1 MNEENKKI
9 DSQTKKTEESLK
21 VEVKKETGE
30 EKIVD
35 KQVTKKE
42 SQKIVLPDIRPGM
55 VVRVHQKIKDID
67 NKGNAR
73 ERIQIFEGTVLV
85 CRGGKTAGATFTV
98 RKKTVGGIWA
108 EKIFPIYSPNVVKV
122 EIVKIYKVRR
132 AKLNYLRDSKK
143 KLKQIKSQV
152 ISKRK

>member
-1 MNEENKKI
+1 MDEENKKI
-9 DSQTKKTEESLK
+9 DSQTKEVKENLK
-21 VEVKKETGE
+21 VEAKEEVEEKKIDKKET
-30 EKIVD
+30 
-35 KQVTKKE
+35 KKE
-42 SQKIVLPDIRPGM
+42 DTKIILPDIRPGM

-67 NKGNAR
+67 NKGKAR
-73 ERIQIFEGTVLV
+73 ERIQIFEGTVLL

-108 EKIFPIYSPNVVKV
+108 EKIFPIHSPNVVKV

-143 KLKQIKSQV
+143 KLRQIKSQQ
-152 ISKRK
+152 ISKKK